1 MNALED
7 CARQYPDHR
16 TLPDH
21 PQGSSA
27 AVPGPETE
35 SIHLYGAVRDATL
48 SKIGGSQL
56 YHESDVTSSL
66 LTDPDPE
73 ENKLSTGKPEV
84 VRANSA

>member
-7 CARQYPDHR
+7 RARQNPDPR

-35 SIHLYGAVRDATL
+35 SIRLYGAVRDATL
-48 SKIGGSQL
+48 SEIGGSQL
-56 YHESDVTSSL
+56 YHESDVTPSL
-66 LTDPDPE
+66 LIDPDPE
-73 ENKLSTGKPEV
+73 EGKLSPGKPEV